1 MLSYLLLRCLVYKY
15 TVIFGNQSYPVKQAT
30 IALCLFIST
39 FDRALCF
46 KHHDYDHVVLIRISV
61 LFTLFVLLRLV
72 LILIDHD
79 LWMRCEVKNKTK
91 KQKNEILV
99 ICGIRF

>member
-1 MLSYLLLRCLVYKY
+1 MIY
-15 TVIFGNQSYPVKQAT
+15 GNQSYPVKQAT
-30 IALCLFIST
+30 IALCLFVST

-46 KHHDYDHVVLIRISV
+46 KHHDYGHVVLIRISV

-79 LWMRCEVKNKTK
+79 LWMRCEVKKEK
-91 KQKNEILV
+91 KKREKRMQS
-99 ICGIRF
+99 